1 MSLYCA
7 RMELNGVPLHPLVVH
22 AVVVLGPLAALAGVA
37 YAAVPRWRWL
47 LRWPLVVLAV
57 LTAVT
62 AFLATT
68 SGEDLLEAKPQ
79 LEPLVEE
86 HEERGEL
93 LRNVSFGF
101 VPVSVLAA
109 WALGGVSALASGRG
123 GQQTRGALG
132 VVAAALLVVAA
143 VALLVALFLAGDS
156 GARAVWG

>member
-1 MSLYCA
+1 M
-7 RMELNGVPLHPLVVH
+7 PLHPLVVH
-22 AVVVLGPLAALAGVA
+22 AVVVLGPLAALTGLV

-47 LRWPLVVLAV
+47 LRWPLLVLAV

-68 SGEDLLEAKPQ
+68 SGDDLLEARPE

-93 LRNVSFGF
+93 LRNVALGY

-123 GQQTRGALG
+123 AQETRGALG
-132 VVAAALLVVAA
+132 MVAAVLLAVAS
-143 VALLVALFLAGDS
+143 VALLVTLFLAGDS
-156 GARAVWG
+156 GAQAVWG